1 MKNKDKE
8 KNKEKDKPKK
18 HAEYELI
25 DFADEVKRLN
35 RVVGQIEGVSK
46 MLEDQRK
53 LQDVLIQ
60 CKAVHSA
67 LRSVET
73 RILKA
78 HLNVALDEISKLE
91 KKKNREQ
98 KVAELEELFK
108 QAS

>member
-8 KNKEKDKPKK
+8 KNKEKDKTKK

-35 RVVGQIEGVSK
+35 RVVGQIEGVGK

-108 QAS
+108 QAG